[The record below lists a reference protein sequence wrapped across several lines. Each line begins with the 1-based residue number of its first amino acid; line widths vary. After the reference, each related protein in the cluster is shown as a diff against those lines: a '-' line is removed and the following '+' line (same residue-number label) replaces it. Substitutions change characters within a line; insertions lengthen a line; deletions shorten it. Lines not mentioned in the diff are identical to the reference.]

1 MINYSGKERETS
13 HIVPSL
19 GLSVQC
25 QKQWGIQSTHHENSN
40 GGKLALLLD
49 IKIDGFYHTNTGGEA
64 SVV

>member
-1 MINYSGKERETS
+1 MTYFFQQGHTS